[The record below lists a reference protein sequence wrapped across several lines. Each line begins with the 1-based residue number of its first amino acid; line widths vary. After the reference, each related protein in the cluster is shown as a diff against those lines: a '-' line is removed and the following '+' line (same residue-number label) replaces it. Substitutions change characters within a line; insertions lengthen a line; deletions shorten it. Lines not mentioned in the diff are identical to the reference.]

1 MGYSTGN
8 IIVTTLHVICA
19 ILSVGGVAFLR
30 FVALPFS
37 ENLSDEEKQRFQLT
51 LRKRFVPILH
61 TSFLLLILTG
71 IHHITRLIREGMTI
85 PTPLI
90 VKIILALIIIFIGIA
105 LTIPKGFEALKNKRK
120 SWLSFNLLLAVIVVY
135 LGISVTHG

>member
-37 ENLSDEEKQRFQLT
+37 ESLSDEEKQRFQLT

-71 IHHITRLIREGMTI
+71 IHHITRLIRGGMAI
-85 PTPLI
+85 PTPLV
-90 VKIILALIIIFIGIA
+90 VKMILALIIIFIGVA
-105 LTIPKGFEALKNKRK
+105 LTIPKGFDALKNKKK

-135 LGISVTHG
+135 LGVSITHG

>member
-37 ENLSDEEKQRFQLT
+37 ESLSDEEKQRFQLT

-71 IHHITRLIREGMTI
+71 IHHITRLIREGMNI

-90 VKIILALIIIFIGIA
+90 VKIVLALIIIFIGIA
-105 LTIPKGFEALKNKRK
+105 LTIPKGFDALKNKKK
-120 SWLSFNLLLAVIVVY
+120 SWLSFNLLLATIVVY
-135 LGISVTHG
+135 LGILVTHG

>member
-37 ENLSDEEKQRFQLT
+37 ESLSDEEKQRFQLT

-71 IHHITRLIREGMTI
+71 THYITRLIRGGMAI
-85 PTPLI
+85 PTPLV
-90 VKIILALIIIFIGIA
+90 VKMILALIIIFIGVA
-105 LTIPKGFEALKNKRK
+105 LTIPKGFDALKNKKK
-120 SWLSFNLLLAVIVVY
+120 SQP
-135 LGISVTHG
+135 